1 MAILIKATKE
11 LPVAVVFLSAASV
24 GCLVALFWVVP
35 CAVSW
40 LFCFCFGGR
49 SARVRRGSSREKV
62 ERRVTDLSPVC
73 ELQGC
78 VFLLFS
84 ATIAA
89 TWVVERLK
97 DTLENAK
104 IPWSR
109 P

>member
-1 MAILIKATKE
+1 MT
-11 LPVAVVFLSAASV
+11 
-24 GCLVALFWVVP
+24 
-35 CAVSW
+35 
-40 LFCFCFGGR
+40 R
-49 SARVRRGSSREKV
+49 
-62 ERRVTDLSPVC
+62 LSPVC

-78 VFLLFS
+78 VFLVFW

-89 TWVVERLK
+89 TLVVERLK